1 MNRSEA
7 SDLGRALHVLG
18 EHGDRLALLVSTPE
32 QLDEILT
39 DLDRARRLLLTAR
52 ASFGPTGCRLHP
64 TGPVDPAAGGRCLLC
79 AQNERAGRIAEQA
92 SAIEEATVSEIC
104 TAIAEQGQEAAEN
117 RFGPRAVAR
126 AIVHCRRAAA

>member
-7 SDLGRALHVLG
+7 TDLGRALHVLG

-32 QLDEILT
+32 QLDEILQ

-64 TGPVDPAAGGRCLLC
+64 AGPVDPAAGGRCLLC

-92 SAIEEATVSEIC
+92 SALEEGTVPEIC
-104 TAIAEQGQEAAEN
+104 AAIAEHGQEAAEN

-126 AIVHCRRAAA
+126 ALLHCRRDAA

>member
-1 MNRSEA
+1 MTDA
-7 SDLGRALHVLG
+7 PPDLLQALRAMC
-18 EHGDRLALLVSTPE
+18 EHGDRLALLVATPE

-64 TGPVDPAAGGRCLLC
+64 AGPVDPAAGGRCLLC
-79 AQNERAGRIAEQA
+79 AQHERAGRISEQA
-92 SAIEEATVSEIC
+92 SALEEATVSEIC